1 MFVRPSTL
9 PAASPVYPA
18 VVGNRD
24 GPPSRLVTV
33 RVLAATAYHD
43 DHVMKAVPFAEIED
57 EYDQLVAR
65 SAGHLGA
72 DPVCTTTH
80 WIVPAAAAFAPRGKP
95 RVWRGTHGIVALLEH
110 ENPKGP
116 VLTSFDTVWG
126 FATPFV
132 GPDPEALIGEVI
144 EDLLP
149 QLDFYALS
157 ISGVDPA
164 SPFFEELQ
172 RLAPVGYTDTA
183 DRCVGDLSAGF
194 EAWLAQRSS
203 RFRRSLRTALR
214 DTEDAGI
221 SVEAVSPTSA
231 PEVNAAIER
240 ILAIERRSWKTE
252 AKSGLIGTDLGF
264 FTRSMSQRFA
274 RSGGLRIM
282 FATSEDVAVEDVAG
296 EGVAGASSGSAD
308 VGYVIGGV
316 VDDRYR
322 GFQHSFD
329 RDYAD
334 LSIGKLL
341 QYRNI
346 EWLCSEGITAYDLG
360 MHMDYKESYTDRI
373 ESTITLIVA
382 DTTR

>member
-1 MFVRPSTL
+1 M
-9 PAASPVYPA
+9 
-18 VVGNRD
+18 
-24 GPPSRLVTV
+24 
-33 RVLAATAYHD
+33 AYHD
-43 DHVMKAVPFAEIED
+43 DQVMEAVPFAEIED
-57 EYDQLVAR
+57 AYDDLVAR
-65 SAGHLGA
+65 SAEGLGA
-72 DPVCTTTH
+72 DPVCTTTR
-80 WIVPAAAAFAPRGKP
+80 WILPAAAAFAPGGTP
-95 RVWRGTHGIVALLEH
+95 RVWRGRHGIVALLEH

-132 GPDPEALIGEVI
+132 GPDPEALIGEII

-149 QLDFYALS
+149 RLDFYALS

-164 SPFFEELQ
+164 SQFFEELQ

-194 EAWLAQRSS
+194 EAWLGRRSS

-214 DTEDAGI
+214 DTEAAGI
-221 SVEAVSPTSA
+221 SVEAVSPTAA
-231 PEVNAAIER
+231 PQVNDTIER

-252 AKSGLIGTDLGF
+252 ANSGLIGTDLGF

-274 RSGGLRIM
+274 RSGGLRVM
-282 FATSEDVAVEDVAG
+282 FATVQNDAVQHE
-296 EGVAGASSGSAD
+296 AGASSGSTD

-346 EWLCSEGITAYDLG
+346 EWLCEEGIAAYDLG
-360 MHMDYKESYTDRI
+360 MHMAYKESYTDRI

-382 DTTR
+382 DATR